1 MHILAVMAVVAIHR
15 KLEIGR
21 RLRLVAGLASH
32 FLMHADKRKS
42 RLPSVIETPA
52 RPSIWIV
59 AGGAIGAEPCLM
71 EVLVAFLAGE
81 RRVLIGRRPMTFLA
95 GN

>member
-1 MHILAVMAVVAIHR
+1 MHILAVMAAVAIHR

-21 RLRLVAGLASH
+21 RPRLVAGLAGH
-32 FLMHADKRKS
+32 LFMHADKRKS
-42 RLPSVIETPA
+42 RLSRVIETPTC
-52 RPSIWIV
+52 PSIWIV
-59 AGGAIGAEPCLM
+59 AGAATRAEPSLM

-81 RRVLIGRRPMTFLA
+81 RRVLIRRCPMTFLT